1 MLGLFDGSKGASLR
15 NLLVGSTLLAMGGV
29 SGWLLHL
36 ERAQANI
43 RIEVAQEYVTKDDLN
58 EFMASFFI
66 SSLERFKVFWHSIRF
81 VLRYP
86 PK

>member
-1 MLGLFDGSKGASLR
+1 MLDLFNGSRGASLR
-15 NLLVGSTLLAMGGV
+15 NLLVGSILLAMGGV

-58 EFMASFFI
+58 EFKEHLDDKFDQLKQMI
-66 SSLERFKVFWHSIRF
+66 LLI
-81 VLRYP
+81 
-86 PK
+86 PKI

>member
-1 MLGLFDGSKGASLR
+1 MLGLFDGLKGASLR

-36 ERAQANI
+36 ERAQADI

-58 EFMASFFI
+58 EFKEHLDDKFDR
-66 SSLERFKVFWHSIRF
+66 LEQMI
-81 VLRYP
+81 LLI
-86 PK
+86 PKI

>member
-36 ERAQANI
+36 ERAQADI
-43 RIEVAQEYVTKDDLN
+43 RVEVAQEYVTKDDLN
-58 EFMASFFI
+58 EFKEHLDDKFDR
-66 SSLERFKVFWHSIRF
+66 LEQMI
-81 VLRYP
+81 LLI
-86 PK
+86 PKI

>member
-36 ERAQANI
+36 ERAQADI

-58 EFMASFFI
+58 EFKEHLDDKFDR
-66 SSLERFKVFWHSIRF
+66 LEQMI
-81 VLRYP
+81 LLI
-86 PK
+86 PKI